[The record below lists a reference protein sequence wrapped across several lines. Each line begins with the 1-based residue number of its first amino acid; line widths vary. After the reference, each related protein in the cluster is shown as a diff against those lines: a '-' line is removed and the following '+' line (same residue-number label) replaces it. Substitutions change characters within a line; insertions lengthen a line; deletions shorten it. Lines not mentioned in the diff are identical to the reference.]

1 VRQEAAM
8 VHKNAMSAA
17 LKEEAVSRNRRRQA
31 VKNSQVLQD
40 LHESESESVDSFT
53 ESAKSSTK
61 STVGEDARMP
71 PK

>member
-1 VRQEAAM
+1 M

-17 LKEEAVSRNRRRQA
+17 LKGEVVSRNRRRQA

-53 ESAKSSTK
+53 ESVKSSTK